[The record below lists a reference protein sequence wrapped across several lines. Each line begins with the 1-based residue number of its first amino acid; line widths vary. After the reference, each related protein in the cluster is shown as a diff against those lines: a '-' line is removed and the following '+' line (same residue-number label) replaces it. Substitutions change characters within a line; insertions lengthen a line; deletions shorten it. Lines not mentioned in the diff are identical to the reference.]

1 MARRCRLR
9 LLSRLVKYVP
19 RTFECVV
26 NVLPNLLCAGVVVDI
41 YEQVPQAHTCFNT
54 LDLPLYGG
62 TAEGKAKMKEVFSL
76 ILMFDAGE
84 GIGFS
89 RA

>member
-1 MARRCRLR
+1 MLAI
-9 LLSRLVKYVP
+9 VA

-26 NVLPNLLCAGVVVDI
+26 NVLPNLLCAVLLSIYI

>member
-1 MARRCRLR
+1 M
-9 LLSRLVKYVP
+9 
-19 RTFECVV
+19 
-26 NVLPNLLCAGVVVDI
+26 NVLPNLLCAGAVVDINI